1 MALNISEFNP
11 NCITAVMDDPLDDLI
26 LCRRAILGYE
36 GFPEVPRFVV
46 YGGIRLNGDC
56 LEIDIK
62 DDETE
67 EFFKLLVERLLRIG
81 SYCSKSPLINYGGCY
96 MVRCRADLQKLNLD
110 RCCRG
115 YCEIEIVKE
124 FVYSDSWLPHT
135 SICGVPLVVKNV
147 KLC

>member
-1 MALNISEFNP
+1 
-11 NCITAVMDDPLDDLI
+11 MDDPLDDLT

-56 LEIDIK
+56 LEIDIR

-67 EFFKLLVERLLRIG
+67 EFFKSLFERLLRVRG
-81 SYCSKSPLINYGGCY
+81 YSSVSPLINYGGCY
-96 MVRCRADLQKLNLD
+96 TVRCKADLQEKLKLD
-110 RCCRG
+110 RYCRG
-115 YCEIEIVKE
+115 YCEIKIVKE
-124 FVYSDSWLPHT
+124 FDYSNSWLPYT
-135 SICGVPLVVKNV
+135 SICGVPLVIKNV